1 MVCCIFLSQFPPY
14 RQPISLILRKTTLV
28 FFWIGVF
35 LITFLYCILMK
46 LYFVSFFMYPLVKKK
61 KKSDIF
67 RLCSWTESVSSQLSF
82 QGSVHKPLSPPV
94 NQFTPEETPDKRHQQ
109 TSISLSP
116 SMQFY
121 ISSTGLQVALV
132 TQVVIVSE
140 SEAKV
145 NVPETCKRYLSG
157 RRAVKKNTGRTRL
170 QHKTSEGKQRSR
182 KKARSDPSPN
192 APFHPTTEYPPP
204 HAHDF

>member
-14 RQPISLILRKTTLV
+14 RQPISLILQKTLV

-46 LYFVSFFMYPLVKKK
+46 LYFVSFFMYPLVKKKK

-157 RRAVKKNTGRTRL
+157 RRAVKKKYRQN
-170 QHKTSEGKQRSR
+170 S
-182 KKARSDPSPN
+182 
-192 APFHPTTEYPPP
+192 APTQNL
-204 HAHDF
+204 